1 MFDGLCLVTSREQS
15 LFRCVAAKEF
25 VFFGAAPL
33 ESHFLYITEEIMTRI
48 IIAGSRSFDNYA
60 RLEKILN
67 AYIKDPKDVTLISG
81 TAYGADRLGEQ
92 YAEKHGIHLIRRPA
106 DWALYGKAA
115 GPIRNAEMAR
125 LAVADGCHGVLFAFW
140 DGVSTGTQSMI
151 ELAKEHGL
159 DVYVVRY

>member
-1 MFDGLCLVTSREQS
+1 
-15 LFRCVAAKEF
+15 
-25 VFFGAAPL
+25 
-33 ESHFLYITEEIMTRI
+33 MTRI

-67 AYIKDPKDVTLISG
+67 AYIKDPRDVTVISG

-106 DWALYGKAA
+106 DWALYGKVA

-125 LAVADGCHGVLFAFW
+125 LAIADGCHGVLFAFW

-151 ELAKEHGL
+151 ELAKEQGL